1 MARSAYSMK
10 ILLTGASGFAGA
22 HMLRELLKSNYTE
35 ISCPVTYNHGGNINR
50 IPALLSNNYNSSFN
64 LQKID
69 LACRESVIKLMEFEF
84 DTIINFASESHV
96 DRSISDPLNF
106 FHNNLDLMINLLEI
120 SRIKK
125 IKHFVHISTDEV
137 YGSLPFGSGNREWQY
152 PHRPSNPYSASK
164 SSQEAIAMS
173 YSKTFKIPITIVNS
187 TNLIGEAQNQEKFLP
202 KIMASIVGKKIVYVD
217 TSETNKIGSRKY
229 VYAGDLS
236 NAIIK
241 ILENLNSEENP
252 LRKYHVSGSE
262 EFSNLEIV
270 NIVGEI
276 LGIEPKIEIRTSPRP
291 GYDLRYELNSD
302 ILRRSGWQESD
313 TVKNHIKKIVNWT
326 LSNPDWL
333 TIDYGQRQQS

>member
-1 MARSAYSMK
+1 MARSTNPMK

-22 HMLRELLKSNYTE
+22 HMLKELLNHNHSE
-35 ISCPVTYNHGGNINR
+35 IVCPVTYKHGGNINR
-50 IPALLSNNYNSSFN
+50 IPALLNGNDKSRFKI
-64 LQKID
+64 QDID
-69 LACRESVIKLMEFEF
+69 LAYKESIARLIDFDF

-96 DRSISDPLNF
+96 DRSIDDPLSF
-106 FHNNLDLMINLLEI
+106 FHNNIDLMINLLEI

-137 YGSLPFGSGNREWQY
+137 YGSLPVGSINREWQF

-173 YSKTFKIPITIVNS
+173 YCKTFKIPITIVNS

-202 KIMASIVGKKIVYVD
+202 KIIASMVEKKKVYVD
-217 TSETNKIGSRKY
+217 TNEMNEIGSRKY
-229 VYAGDLS
+229 IYAGDLS
-236 NAIIK
+236 RAVTK
-241 ILENLNSEENP
+241 ILENKVPKENLLN
-252 LRKYHVSGSE
+252 KYHVSGSE

-270 NIVGEI
+270 NLIGVI
-276 LGIEPKIEIRTSPRP
+276 LGIEPEIKIRTSPRP

-302 ILRRSGWQESD
+302 SLRNNGWKESD
-313 TVKNHIKKIVNWT
+313 TVENHIKKIVNWT

-333 TIDYGQRQQS
+333 TIDYSQRQ